1 MNSIKYKIS
10 RKFTIELVPL
20 ARKSPKRTS
29 GLVIR
34 QNQCS
39 DLVCKVT
46 ITLFTILRISIKRRH
61 LPPEE
66 MFLVP
71 CIMIHKKLKL
81 PMLNLIPRS
90 MQTHNKLVLAL
101 MPRTL
106 RHLRRRSS
114 NQLSKLKPKRSFL
127 NSKES

>member
-1 MNSIKYKIS
+1 
-10 RKFTIELVPL
+10 
-20 ARKSPKRTS
+20 
-29 GLVIR
+29 
-34 QNQCS
+34 
-39 DLVCKVT
+39 
-46 ITLFTILRISIKRRH
+46 
-61 LPPEE
+61 

-90 MQTHNKLVLAL
+90 MLTHNKLVLAL